1 MRRFTLAPDRIR
13 DGHVVFDRDETH
25 HLVRVLRLDPGQLVV
40 VADGHGHEYI
50 VRVEAIGD
58 TATGTVVRQGTSAV
72 ESPLAVTLV
81 QGIPKGD
88 KIEQIVRAATELGL
102 RGVQPVITSRT
113 VVRLELSRW
122 RERARRWQRVAKE
135 AAKQSGRAVVP
146 DVHAPQPLA
155 DWLAATPTTDAGT
168 LRLCLWEGAVRSS
181 LTWPR
186 RRAPWRCSWVR
197 RAGSP
202 ARKSTSLARAGSF
215 RSGSVPAS
223 CAARRRG
230 RPWWRSSSSGSVISP
245 RVLRSDE
252 RRRRLRVLR
261 RGGGRRR
268 SRVGLHPG
276 GGLCPGRARRPG
288 RQRRPGVCR
297 GARDP

>member
-168 LRLCLWEGAVRSS
+168 LRLCLWEGAARPLGEVVADVATPPSAVEVLVGPEGGLAREEVDVARARGFVPVG
-181 LTWPR
+181 LGPR
-186 RRAPWRCSWVR
+186 ILRCETAGPAVVAILQFRFGDLAARAP
-197 RAGSP
+197 
-202 ARKSTSLARAGSF
+202 
-215 RSGSVPAS
+215 
-223 CAARRRG
+223 
-230 RPWWRSSSSGSVISP
+230 
-245 RVLRSDE
+245 LR
-252 RRRRLRVLR
+252 
-261 RGGGRRR
+261 
-268 SRVGLHPG
+268 
-276 GGLCPGRARRPG
+276 
-288 RQRRPGVCR
+288 
-297 GARDP
+297 